1 MTTNLGFSRLTFS
14 RIKDLVNFPSPAA
27 LNEITYVASATNF
40 RRCLLNQYGDDNI
53 DIEREI
59 NTNPDTMATY
69 LGYRRFLVSDLKY
82 IFPLG
87 ASRSKTAYKKD
98 VKFLA
103 QQMLIRG
110 YVCTSAFALPTKRVC
125 TIAPA
130 NAQCRHSPE
139 LSKLHI
145 LITCAC
151 PFTSQLASTRSHSV
165 S

>member
-1 MTTNLGFSRLTFS
+1 MRAMAREKQFSRLAFS
-14 RIKDLVNFPSPAA
+14 RIKDLVDFPSPEN

-59 NTNPDTMATY
+59 TTNSDTMATY

-87 ASRSKTAYKKD
+87 ATRSKTAYKKD
-98 VKFLA
+98 VKYLA

-110 YVCTSAFALPTKRVC
+110 YVRTDHVTLSVMYSLLTFKR
-125 TIAPA
+125 
-130 NAQCRHSPE
+130 RRSPE
-139 LSKLHI
+139 QSSLHI
-145 LITCAC
+145 PTTCVSQS
-151 PFTSQLASTRSHSV
+151 TSRQASTRSPSA

>member
-1 MTTNLGFSRLTFS
+1 MTTGLGFSRLTFS
-14 RIKDLVNFPSPAA
+14 RIKDLVDFPSPAA

-40 RRCLLNQYGDDNI
+40 RRYLLNRYGDDNI

-69 LGYRRFLVSDLKY
+69 LGYRRFLVSDLEY

-110 YVCTSAFALPTKRVC
+110 YVRISATALW
-125 TIAPA
+125 
-130 NAQCRHSPE
+130 
-139 LSKLHI
+139 
-145 LITCAC
+145 
-151 PFTSQLASTRSHSV
+151 ASTPCLVPVHSLTPNVGICRSCQSCI